1 MSPIRKLANCRPM
14 NSTSTLKSKPPIA
27 GMMRRIGASIGS
39 VSWWNTYSIG
49 LRPWLTQ
56 LRIARINSTQNN
68 KPPAALIRDNKPR
81 NRKSMLNETDPLEAI
96 RISAT
101 NLSTHNRLGCFDD
114 ELREWV
120 VEICTSSL
128 QPYTQNDDHDVQVK

>member
-1 MSPIRKLANCRPM
+1 MLRNAGIIKSQCMTLAFIMVHCREIYNWYQIGPIMSPIRKLANCRPM
-14 NSTSTLKSKPPIA
+14 NNTSTLKSKPPIA

-56 LRIARINSTQNN
+56 LRIARINSTQNS
-68 KPPAALIRDNKPR
+68 KPPAALIKDNKPR
-81 NRKSMLNETDPLEAI
+81 NRKSMLNDTEPLEAI

-101 NLSTHNRLGCFDD
+101 N
-114 ELREWV
+114 
-120 VEICTSSL
+120 
-128 QPYTQNDDHDVQVK
+128 